1 MLEKSNEDNEKTD
14 QIVNKHTKTNMNL
27 NYGPEKN
34 LILEMETENHEIRNQ
49 IIITPSGMV
58 GTFRNKLSE
67 NDTNT
72 FFGYKYD
79 EAIVS
84 KKNLI

>member
-1 MLEKSNEDNEKTD
+1 
-14 QIVNKHTKTNMNL
+14 MNL

-34 LILEMETENHEIRNQ
+34 LILEIETENHEIRDQ

-58 GTFRNKLSE
+58 GSSRNKSSE

-72 FFGYKYD
+72 FFGYKSD
-79 EAIVS
+79 EATVS
-84 KKNLI
+84 KITKN